1 MVKNKTVKLSYIWL
15 STVASDWHWP
25 SLSPLLH
32 RLQSSCPE
40 EKPLTPR
47 FLWCSH
53 WASNSFTNSVCKH
66 RPSFTH
72 KNKSVKIG
80 LRLVFLD
87 LNEWHLASGLK
98 ALNCCRTSLY
108 VTLESGAVS
117 VNAQQWPAW
126 NLDMCPDPAVCA
138 LMWPCV
144 TSACSHFSTDRQRV
158 SDYWTEELYPPPFDA
173 RCHTQAHILLL
184 THACHHT
191 NHTQPRTCYVTTTLA
206 GQRFSTWGSARSLN
220 ANMRVLQQYSW
231 NQTQQLKA
239 ARWESSHWF

>member
-117 VNAQQWPAW
+117 MNAQQWPAW
-126 NLDMCPDPAVCA
+126 NLDMCLRVHPRISCSVCA
-138 LMWPCV
+138 HVTVCNVCMLTFFYWPSESEWLLDRGTLS
-144 TSACSHFSTDRQRV
+144 TSFRCPLPHTSTHPTADTCMSPHQ
-158 SDYWTEELYPPPFDA
+158 P
-173 RCHTQAHILLL
+173 HTAEDVLRD
-184 THACHHT
+184 HHT
-191 NHTQPRTCYVTTTLA
+191 GGPEVLNMGFC
-206 GQRFSTWGSARSLN
+206 SL
-220 ANMRVLQQYSW
+220 
-231 NQTQQLKA
+231 T
-239 ARWESSHWF
+239 EC